1 MRDGAPLFEGHAACV
16 KAKAS
21 RSVQLVGKVGK
32 KEAEKL
38 VNHVFAKC
46 YADLEPVGRR
56 CWGDQ
61 EQRRAVREEIWRKG
75 RNL

>member
-1 MRDGAPLFEGHAACV
+1 M
-16 KAKAS
+16 
-21 RSVQLVGKVGK
+21 QLVGKVGK

-61 EQRRAVREEIWRKG
+61 ERRRAVREEIWRKG